1 MIYLVTHI
9 DPDILKRLL
18 EWGARN
24 GMKEKVIQWEDEGDQ
39 DKMEDTEQPEGGW
52 CWQGMC
58 LASGQSSRKSFVS
71 KIMEEENVN
80 EEAYMRKNPLRMSVL
95 QGYIGCS
102 RLLHRF
108 GWRIPQVAKK
118 DGKVECSIVPQV
130 RGAAKLEGAQEA
142 VRQQV
147 VTWQQQNNEMDQVF
161 NIFYKFSITLSI

>member
-1 MIYLVTHI
+1 MIYLVTHN

-39 DKMEDTEQPEGGW
+39 DKMEDTEQQDGGW

-58 LASGQSSRKSFVS
+58 LASGQRSRKSFVS

-118 DGKVECSIVPQV
+118 DRKVECSPGAGGRQAGGGPGGSEATS
-130 RGAAKLEGAQEA
+130 RHLAAAKQ
-142 VRQQV
+142 
-147 VTWQQQNNEMDQVF
+147 
-161 NIFYKFSITLSI
+161 

>member
-1 MIYLVTHI
+1 MIYLVTHN

-39 DKMEDTEQPEGGW
+39 DKMEDTEQQDGGC

-118 DGKVECSIVPQV
+118 TEKLNVPLFSRCGGPPSW
-130 RGAAKLEGAQEA
+130 RGPR
-142 VRQQV
+142 RQ
-147 VTWQQQNNEMDQVF
+147 
-161 NIFYKFSITLSI
+161 